1 MRNIIIAM
9 VIMVSAVFSIGTVL
23 SIDARSIR
31 ESEMSDKLDEA
42 VTGAVTVLDKNNYD
56 ISSADEFVSDM
67 LSVLNYG
74 IESDGK
80 VTADI
85 LDVDYGKGLLNV
97 IVTQEFSYL
106 NKSIGHV
113 TSVQSIILEN
123 KKCDENISGNDY
135 ATIEFRLPDDEMSK
149 TYTVKKGDCLWNIA
163 KKFYG
168 SGAKYTVIY
177 NANKGVI
184 GSNPNLIYPGQVY
197 TIPAA

>member
-42 VTGAVTVLDKNNYD
+42 VTGAVTVLDKNIYD

-80 VTADI
+80 VMADV
-85 LDVDYGKGLLNV
+85 LDVDYEKGLLNV
-97 IVTQEFSYL
+97 LVTQEFSYL
-106 NKSIGHV
+106 NKSTGHV

-149 TYTVKKGDCLWNIA
+149 TYTVKKGSQIDSPAFDEKNIKLWKTDGNA
-163 KKFYG
+163 VNFPF
-168 SGAKYTVIY
+168 TVY
-177 NANKGVI
+177 NDMIFEADVEK
-184 GSNPNLIYPGQVY
+184 
-197 TIPAA
+197 

>member
-1 MRNIIIAM
+1 MRYIIIAM
-9 VIMVSAVFSIGTVL
+9 VNMLSAVISIGTVL

-42 VTGAVTVLDKNNYD
+42 VTGAVTVLDKNTYD

-97 IVTQEFSYL
+97 LVTQEFSYL

-123 KKCDENISGNDY
+123 KKCDENISGLDY
-135 ATIEFRLPDDEMSK
+135 ATIEFRLPDDEMSI
-149 TYTVKKGDCLWNIA
+149 TYTVKKGSQIDSPAFDEKNIKLWKTDGNA
-163 KKFYG
+163 VNFPF
-168 SGAKYTVIY
+168 TVY
-177 NANKGVI
+177 NDMIFEADVEK
-184 GSNPNLIYPGQVY
+184 
-197 TIPAA
+197 

>member
-42 VTGAVTVLDKNNYD
+42 VTGAVTVLDKNTYD

-80 VTADI
+80 VTADV
-85 LDVDYGKGLLNV
+85 LDVDYEKGLLNV
-97 IVTQEFSYL
+97 LVTQEFSYL
-106 NKSIGHV
+106 NKSTGHV

-123 KKCDENISGNDY
+123 KKSEESISGNDY
-135 ATIEFRLPDDEMSK
+135 ATVEFRLPDDEMSK
-149 TYTVKKGDCLWNIA
+149 TYTEKKGSQIDSPAFDEKNIKLWKTDGNA
-163 KKFYG
+163 VNFPF
-168 SGAKYTVIY
+168 TVY
-177 NANKGVI
+177 NDMIFEADVEK
-184 GSNPNLIYPGQVY
+184 
-197 TIPAA
+197 

>member
-149 TYTVKKGDCLWNIA
+149 TYTVKKGSQIDSPDFDEKNIKLWKTDGNAVNFPI
-163 KKFYG
+163 
-168 SGAKYTVIY
+168 TVDNDMIFE
-177 NANKGVI
+177 ADVEK
-184 GSNPNLIYPGQVY
+184 
-197 TIPAA
+197 

>member
-123 KKCDENISGNDY
+123 KNVMKTFPETIMPQSNSGCLMMKCQKH
-135 ATIEFRLPDDEMSK
+135 T
-149 TYTVKKGDCLWNIA
+149 
-163 KKFYG
+163 
-168 SGAKYTVIY
+168 
-177 NANKGVI
+177 
-184 GSNPNLIYPGQVY
+184 Q
-197 TIPAA
+197 

>member
-1 MRNIIIAM
+1 MRQ
-9 VIMVSAVFSIGTVL
+9 SQ
-23 SIDARSIR
+23 
-31 ESEMSDKLDEA
+31 
-42 VTGAVTVLDKNNYD
+42 VTVLDKNTYD

-97 IVTQEFSYL
+97 LVTQEFSYL

-135 ATIEFRLPDDEMSK
+135 ATIEFRLLDDEMSK
-149 TYTVKKGDCLWNIA
+149 TYTVKKGSQIDSPAFDEKNIKLWKTDGNA
-163 KKFYG
+163 VNFPF
-168 SGAKYTVIY
+168 TVY
-177 NANKGVI
+177 NDMIFEADVEK
-184 GSNPNLIYPGQVY
+184 
-197 TIPAA
+197 

>member
-42 VTGAVTVLDKNNYD
+42 VTGAVTVLDKNTYD

-97 IVTQEFSYL
+97 LVTQEFSYL
-106 NKSIGHV
+106 NKSTGHV

-123 KKCDENISGNDY
+123 KKSEENISVNDY

-149 TYTVKKGDCLWNIA
+149 TYTVKKGSQID
-163 KKFYG
+163 
-168 SGAKYTVIY
+168 S
-177 NANKGVI
+177 
-184 GSNPNLIYPGQVY
+184 
-197 TIPAA
+197 PAFDEKILNCGKQTETP

>member
-42 VTGAVTVLDKNNYD
+42 VTGAVTVLDKNIYD

-80 VTADI
+80 VMADV
-85 LDVDYGKGLLNV
+85 LDVDYEKGLLNV
-97 IVTQEFSYL
+97 LVTQEFSYL
-106 NKSIGHV
+106 NKSTGHV

-149 TYTVKKGDCLWNIA
+149 TYTVKKGSQIDYPAFDEKNIKLWKTDGNA
-163 KKFYG
+163 VNFPF
-168 SGAKYTVIY
+168 TVY
-177 NANKGVI
+177 NDMIFEADVEK
-184 GSNPNLIYPGQVY
+184 
-197 TIPAA
+197 

>member
-42 VTGAVTVLDKNNYD
+42 VTGAVTVLDKNTYD

-97 IVTQEFSYL
+97 LVTQEFSYL
-106 NKSIGHV
+106 NKSTGHV

-123 KKCDENISGNDY
+123 KKSEENISVNDY
-135 ATIEFRLPDDEMSK
+135 ATIEFRLPDEMSK
-149 TYTVKKGDCLWNIA
+149 TYTVKKGSQIDSPAFDEKNIKLWKTDGNAVNFPI
-163 KKFYG
+163 
-168 SGAKYTVIY
+168 TVDNDMIFE
-177 NANKGVI
+177 ADVEK
-184 GSNPNLIYPGQVY
+184 
-197 TIPAA
+197 